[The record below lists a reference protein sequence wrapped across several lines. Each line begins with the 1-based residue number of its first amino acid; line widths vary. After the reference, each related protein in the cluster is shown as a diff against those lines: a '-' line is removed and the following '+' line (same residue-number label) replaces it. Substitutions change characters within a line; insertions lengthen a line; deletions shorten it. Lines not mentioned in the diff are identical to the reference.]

1 MITDI
6 YSDLPRKKPS
16 LLLFD
21 LKKNKIV
28 QKIYFNSIQKLDN
41 SPLRCD
47 LHPRILKNSML
58 FSIDLFIGRNRA
70 FKVFKIS
77 KK

>member
-6 YSDLPRKKPS
+6 YSDLAQKKPS

-21 LKKNKIV
+21 LKQNYS
-28 QKIYFNSIQKLDN
+28 KIYFNSIQKLDN

-47 LHPRILKNSML
+47 LHPRILKIVCCFQLIYSL
-58 FSIDLFIGRNRA
+58 EEIEFLKYLD
-70 FKVFKIS
+70 
-77 KK
+77 